1 MRSMEYLANSR
12 TTQIYLALDGIE
24 QVPYESPSV
33 FNYYTPTHQPSG
45 VIGDSGLVSP
55 EAQLLSTPSSIAYLM
70 NCFPQPQETTILGV
84 GGSYLQHP
92 GKASGMALRSGLA
105 LIMTR

>member
-70 NCFPQPQETTILGV
+70 NWF
-84 GGSYLQHP
+84 
-92 GKASGMALRSGLA
+92 SGQRTSQ
-105 LIMTR
+105 